1 MTKLMMR
8 NKIHWLLTAFVSM
21 ASVSNL
27 AAADEMERL
36 KLKAQELTCFSC
48 HGADGISVSG
58 VWPNLAGQHE
68 AYLIKQ
74 LNDFRSG
81 KRKDPM
87 MEPLARKLSDED
99 IRDLARYYS
108 RLLR

>member
-1 MTKLMMR
+1 ML
-8 NKIHWLLTAFVSM
+8 NKIHWSVIAVVGM
-21 ASVSNL
+21 ASLSSL
-27 AAADEMERL
+27 AAADDVERL
-36 KLKAQELTCFSC
+36 KAKAHELTCFTC

-74 LNDFRSG
+74 LKDFRSG
-81 KRKDPM
+81 KRNDPM
-87 MEPLARKLSDED
+87 MEPLTKNLSDED